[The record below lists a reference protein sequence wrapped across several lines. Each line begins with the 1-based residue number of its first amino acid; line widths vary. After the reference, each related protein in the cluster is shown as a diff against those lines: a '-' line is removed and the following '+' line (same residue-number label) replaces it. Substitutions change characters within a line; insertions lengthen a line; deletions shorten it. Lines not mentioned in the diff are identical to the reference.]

1 MRKGNLINGLF
12 HQGSQTARKNAG
24 NSPDEH
30 LNRWSGNQFIH
41 YHTVYTHNLYTQF
54 RYSLLRVVPEK
65 QSGTNMS
72 VVTPSALAANQQ
84 QSHSTINSPF
94 AFGASFPEAYPDV
107 VTPSALAATFI
118 NDEFTLYPSPFT
130 SQVSSATFIKT
141 LRLRAVDKLPFWLI
155 EPLKL
160 TAHIFNSIEFF
171 QQLPANLA
179 SSSRTSIPN
188 PPTSRPELVTLSSS
202 DDIPNPPTT
211 RPELV
216 TLSSSSVVSLTN
228 SPPARR
234 QSAQLPAT
242 SSDDYIDVSVYD

>member
-1 MRKGNLINGLF
+1 MTAAGGA
-12 HQGSQTARKNAG
+12 QGSQ
-24 NSPDEH
+24 PPM
-30 LNRWSGNQFIH
+30 
-41 YHTVYTHNLYTQF
+41 VYVQQSQTPQIVQQGQQPQQPTTTQF
-54 RYSLLRVVPEK
+54 V
-65 QSGTNMS
+65 QSQG
-72 VVTPSALAANQQ
+72 
-84 QSHSTINSPF
+84 
-94 AFGASFPEAYPDV
+94 Y
-107 VTPSALAATFI
+107 
-118 NDEFTLYPSPFT
+118 SPFT

-179 SSSRTSIPN
+179 SSSRTTIPN

-216 TLSSSSVVSLTN
+216 TLSSSDDIVSLMN
-228 SPPARR
+228 SPPARG
-234 QSAQLPAT
+234 QT
-242 SSDDYIDVSVYD
+242 SSSDYVDVRVYEKLMYKCLIV

>member
-1 MRKGNLINGLF
+1 
-12 HQGSQTARKNAG
+12 
-24 NSPDEH
+24 
-30 LNRWSGNQFIH
+30 
-41 YHTVYTHNLYTQF
+41 
-54 RYSLLRVVPEK
+54 
-65 QSGTNMS
+65 MS

-84 QSHSTINSPF
+84 QSHHLNGHQQQQHLSSMVSPAHSPF
-94 AFGASFPEAYPDV
+94 AFGASFPEAYPNV

-171 QQLPANLA
+171 QQYQFDQLPEPANLA
-179 SSSRTSIPN
+179 SSNN
-188 PPTSRPELVTLSSS
+188 P
-202 DDIPNPPTT
+202 

-228 SPPARR
+228 SPPARG
-234 QSAQLPAT
+234 QTSDKPAT
-242 SSDDYIDVSVYD
+242 SSSDYVDVRVYEKLMYKCLIV

>member
-1 MRKGNLINGLF
+1 
-12 HQGSQTARKNAG
+12 
-24 NSPDEH
+24 
-30 LNRWSGNQFIH
+30 
-41 YHTVYTHNLYTQF
+41 
-54 RYSLLRVVPEK
+54 
-65 QSGTNMS
+65 MS

-84 QSHSTINSPF
+84 QSHHLNGHQQQQHLSSMVSPAHSPF
-94 AFGASFPEAYPDV
+94 AFGASFPEAYPN
-107 VTPSALAATFI
+107 PLP
-118 NDEFTLYPSPFT
+118 NDEFTHSPFT

-179 SSSRTSIPN
+179 SSSRTTIPN

-216 TLSSSSVVSLTN
+216 TLSSSDDIVSLMN
-228 SPPARR
+228 SPPARG
-234 QSAQLPAT
+234 QT
-242 SSDDYIDVSVYD
+242 SSSDYVDVRVYEKLMYKCLIV

>member
-1 MRKGNLINGLF
+1 M
-12 HQGSQTARKNAG
+12 QVVQT
-24 NSPDEH
+24 
-30 LNRWSGNQFIH
+30 
-41 YHTVYTHNLYTQF
+41 V
-54 RYSLLRVVPEK
+54 
-65 QSGTNMS
+65 QS
-72 VVTPSALAANQQ
+72 
-84 QSHSTINSPF
+84 
-94 AFGASFPEAYPDV
+94 ASFPESSQAYPNPLPD
-107 VTPSALAATFI
+107 
-118 NDEFTLYPSPFT
+118 DEFTHSPFT

-171 QQLPANLA
+171 QQLPEPANLA
-179 SSSRTSIPN
+179 PSSRTSIPN

-234 QSAQLPAT
+234 HSAQLPAT

>member
-1 MRKGNLINGLF
+1 
-12 HQGSQTARKNAG
+12 
-24 NSPDEH
+24 
-30 LNRWSGNQFIH
+30 
-41 YHTVYTHNLYTQF
+41 
-54 RYSLLRVVPEK
+54 
-65 QSGTNMS
+65 MS

-188 PPTSRPELVTLSSS
+188 PPT
-202 DDIPNPPTT
+202 T

-228 SPPARR
+228 SPPARG
-234 QSAQLPAT
+234 QTPDKPAT
-242 SSDDYIDVSVYD
+242 SSSDYVDVRVYEKLMYKCLIV

>member
-1 MRKGNLINGLF
+1 MHIFLRDQNPL
-12 HQGSQTARKNAG
+12 QVVQT
-24 NSPDEH
+24 
-30 LNRWSGNQFIH
+30 
-41 YHTVYTHNLYTQF
+41 V
-54 RYSLLRVVPEK
+54 
-65 QSGTNMS
+65 QS
-72 VVTPSALAANQQ
+72 
-84 QSHSTINSPF
+84 
-94 AFGASFPEAYPDV
+94 ASFPESSQAYPNPLPD
-107 VTPSALAATFI
+107 
-118 NDEFTLYPSPFT
+118 DEFTHSPFT

-171 QQLPANLA
+171 QQLPEPANLA
-179 SSSRTSIPN
+179 PSSRTS
-188 PPTSRPELVTLSSS
+188 
-202 DDIPNPPTT
+202 IPNPPTT

-234 QSAQLPAT
+234 HSAQLPAT

>member
-1 MRKGNLINGLF
+1 
-12 HQGSQTARKNAG
+12 
-24 NSPDEH
+24 
-30 LNRWSGNQFIH
+30 
-41 YHTVYTHNLYTQF
+41 
-54 RYSLLRVVPEK
+54 
-65 QSGTNMS
+65 MS

-84 QSHSTINSPF
+84 QSHHLNGHQQQQHLSSMVSPAHSPF

-171 QQLPANLA
+171 QQYQFDQLPDPANHA
-179 SSSRTSIPN
+179 SSNN
-188 PPTSRPELVTLSSS
+188 PRPQ
-202 DDIPNPPTT
+202 
-211 RPELV
+211 LV

-228 SPPARR
+228 SPPARG
-234 QSAQLPAT
+234 QTSDKPAT
-242 SSDDYIDVSVYD
+242 SSSDYVDVRVYEKLMYKCLIV

>member
-1 MRKGNLINGLF
+1 M
-12 HQGSQTARKNAG
+12 
-24 NSPDEH
+24 
-30 LNRWSGNQFIH
+30 
-41 YHTVYTHNLYTQF
+41 
-54 RYSLLRVVPEK
+54 LRDANPLQAV
-65 QSGTNMS
+65 QS
-72 VVTPSALAANQQ
+72 
-84 QSHSTINSPF
+84 
-94 AFGASFPEAYPDV
+94 ASFPESSQAYPNPLPD
-107 VTPSALAATFI
+107 
-118 NDEFTLYPSPFT
+118 DEFTHSPFT

-216 TLSSSSVVSLTN
+216 TLSSSDDIVSLMN
-228 SPPARR
+228 SPPARG
-234 QSAQLPAT
+234 QT
-242 SSDDYIDVSVYD
+242 SSSDYVDVRVYEKLMYKCLIV

>member
-1 MRKGNLINGLF
+1 
-12 HQGSQTARKNAG
+12 
-24 NSPDEH
+24 
-30 LNRWSGNQFIH
+30 
-41 YHTVYTHNLYTQF
+41 
-54 RYSLLRVVPEK
+54 
-65 QSGTNMS
+65 MS

-84 QSHSTINSPF
+84 QSHHLNGHQQQQHLSSMVSPAHSPF
-94 AFGASFPEAYPDV
+94 AFGASFPEAYPNV

-171 QQLPANLA
+171 QQLPEPANLA

-216 TLSSSSVVSLTN
+216 TLSSSSVVSLMN
-228 SPPARR
+228 SPPARG
-234 QSAQLPAT
+234 QTSDKPAT
-242 SSDDYIDVSVYD
+242 SSSDYVDVRVYEKLMYKCLIA

>member
-1 MRKGNLINGLF
+1 
-12 HQGSQTARKNAG
+12 
-24 NSPDEH
+24 
-30 LNRWSGNQFIH
+30 
-41 YHTVYTHNLYTQF
+41 
-54 RYSLLRVVPEK
+54 
-65 QSGTNMS
+65 MS

-84 QSHSTINSPF
+84 QSHHLNGHQQQQHLSSMVSPAHSPF
-94 AFGASFPEAYPDV
+94 AFGASFPEAYPNV

-179 SSSRTSIPN
+179 SSSRTTIPN

-202 DDIPNPPTT
+202 DDI
-211 RPELV
+211 
-216 TLSSSSVVSLTN
+216 VSLMN
-228 SPPARR
+228 SPPARG
-234 QSAQLPAT
+234 QT
-242 SSDDYIDVSVYD
+242 SSSDYVDVRVYEKLMYKCLIV

>member
-24 NSPDEH
+24 SSPDEH

-171 QQLPANLA
+171 QQLPEPANLA
-179 SSSRTSIPN
+179 PSSRTS
-188 PPTSRPELVTLSSS
+188 
-202 DDIPNPPTT
+202 IPNPPTT

-228 SPPARR
+228 SPPARG
-234 QSAQLPAT
+234 QTPDKPAT
-242 SSDDYIDVSVYD
+242 SSSDYVDVRVYEKLMYKCLIV

>member
-1 MRKGNLINGLF
+1 MINGLF

-24 NSPDEH
+24 SSPDEH

-171 QQLPANLA
+171 QQLPEPANLA
-179 SSSRTSIPN
+179 SSSRTS
-188 PPTSRPELVTLSSS
+188 
-202 DDIPNPPTT
+202 IPNPPTT

>member
-1 MRKGNLINGLF
+1 
-12 HQGSQTARKNAG
+12 
-24 NSPDEH
+24 
-30 LNRWSGNQFIH
+30 
-41 YHTVYTHNLYTQF
+41 
-54 RYSLLRVVPEK
+54 
-65 QSGTNMS
+65 MS

-84 QSHSTINSPF
+84 QSHHLNGHQQQQHLSSMVSPAHSPF

-171 QQLPANLA
+171 QQLPEPANLA
-179 SSSRTSIPN
+179 PSSRTS
-188 PPTSRPELVTLSSS
+188 
-202 DDIPNPPTT
+202 IPNPPTT

-216 TLSSSSVVSLTN
+216 TLSSSSVVSLMN
-228 SPPARR
+228 SPPARG
-234 QSAQLPAT
+234 QTSDKPAT
-242 SSDDYIDVSVYD
+242 SSSDYVDVRVYEKLMYKCLIV

>member
-1 MRKGNLINGLF
+1 MAVSKMCIINF
-12 HQGSQTARKNAG
+12 SESSHEMIQQ
-24 NSPDEH
+24 
-30 LNRWSGNQFIH
+30 
-41 YHTVYTHNLYTQF
+41 
-54 RYSLLRVVPEK
+54 VP
-65 QSGTNMS
+65 QS
-72 VVTPSALAANQQ
+72 VVSIANMASTTAGANLFAAAKLF
-84 QSHSTINSPF
+84 SEEDAKSYDY
-94 AFGASFPEAYPDV
+94 FPEAYPDV

-179 SSSRTSIPN
+179 SSSRTTIPN

-202 DDIPNPPTT
+202 DDI
-211 RPELV
+211 
-216 TLSSSSVVSLTN
+216 VSLMN
-228 SPPARR
+228 SPPARG
-234 QSAQLPAT
+234 QT
-242 SSDDYIDVSVYD
+242 SSSDYFDVRVYEKLMYKCLIV